1 MSMNPKGLG
10 RGLDALFQGAPSQ
23 GDTTIPG
30 DGSFLL
36 LAPEALSPNP
46 GQPRENFTEESLREL
61 AESIRE
67 KGVLQPLL
75 VRPSTQP
82 GTFQIVAGERRWRAA
97 KLAALEQIPVIVR
110 ALDDNEAMI
119 AALIENIQ
127 RENLNPVELAKGLVA
142 LKDAL
147 GVSQE
152 ILAEKLGKQ
161 KSTISNQIRMLRLS
175 SDAQKDL
182 VEGKLTPSHARVLLG
197 LPQGE
202 VADALHARIMATS
215 MSVRQ
220 AEEEAAFWRENERFS
235 WQKPKVLEDGNE
247 IEDSKPRDPGV
258 KQLAA
263 RIGQTLNCPAK
274 ISGTTEK
281 GRISLSYESSE
292 QLYQLLEKLG
302 LTLESVLE

>member
-1 MSMNPKGLG
+1 MSMNPRGLG
-10 RGLDALFQGAPSQ
+10 RGLDALFQGAPTQ
-23 GDTTIPG
+23 GEAIVPG

-36 LAPEALSPNP
+36 IEPENLSPNP

-61 AESIRE
+61 ADSIRE
-67 KGVLQPLL
+67 KGILQPLL

-97 KLAALEQIPVIVR
+97 KLAGLEQIPVVVR

-147 GVSQE
+147 GISQE
-152 ILAEKLGKQ
+152 ALAEKLGKQ

-175 SDAQKDL
+175 PEAQKDL
-182 VEGKLTPSHARVLLG
+182 AEGRLTPSHARVLLG

-202 VADALHARIMATS
+202 AADALHARIMATS

-220 AEEEAAFWRENERFS
+220 AEEEAAFWRDNGRFS
-235 WQKPKVLEDGNE
+235 WQKAKSSENADEMPKQ
-247 IEDSKPRDPGV
+247 KDPGV
-258 KQLAA
+258 RQLAE

-281 GRISLSYESSE
+281 GRISLGYESSE